1 MDRILKIKLL
11 VIGIFIL
18 FSFFSFQEQYT
29 PIPEPIYHFGY
40 LKFLL
45 VSIAFGIIITASI
58 YNLAFYFYIRH
69 KQYLYYGLA
78 QLATLVMLINLDSLI
93 IAPFDEIFP
102 FGSYFLLDISKAF
115 LLFFSILFI
124 REFLKEYHLNRLDPL
139 IHAILIITLV
149 DILLSLF
156 LSYTIFTHIIP
167 IFIPI
172 WLVLSEANR
181 LIEEKDTPFYFLL
194 TGWYITIGIAIIEF
208 VGFIKMTGV
217 VFPFLHVTLSLESI
231 FLSLAIS
238 YKFKLVEERQKTQ
251 QALLLQ
257 QSRLASMGEMISII
271 AHQWRQPLNFL
282 SMVHMNL
289 KNIYP
294 AHPQGEMLLEEAN
307 KQINYMSNTI
317 DGFREFYN
325 PAKEKG
331 NFSIQ
336 EASANALEILQHSLE
351 IAHIRIEKNFIGD
364 KQVYGNKNEFEQV
377 ILNLLNNAKDAIIE
391 RKIHDPYVQISVDH
405 HSVTITDNAQGIKPK
420 DLEKIFNPYF
430 STKSNSD
437 GIGLYISK
445 LIIERELGGKLTVK
459 SNTKGTSFQIIFL

>member
-1 MDRILKIKLL
+1 MDKILKIKLFL
-11 VIGIFIL
+11 VGIFIL
-18 FSFFSFQEQYT
+18 FSFFSFQEQYS
-29 PIPEPIYHFGY
+29 PIHEPIYHFGH
-40 LKFLL
+40 LKFL
-45 VSIAFGIIITASI
+45 VVAIAFGIIITASI

-78 QLATLVMLINLDSLI
+78 QLATLFMLMNLDSLI
-93 IAPFDEIFP
+93 ITPFDEIFP

-115 LLFFSILFI
+115 LLFFSLLFI
-124 REFLKEYHLNRLDPL
+124 KEFFKEYHLSRLNHL

-238 YKFKLVEERQKTQ
+238 YKFKLVEESHKTQ

-282 SMVHMNL
+282 SLVHMNL
-289 KNIYP
+289 NKIYP
-294 AHPQGEMLLEEAN
+294 EHPEGKMLLSEAD
-307 KQINYMSNTI
+307 KQIDYMSSTI
-317 DGFREFYN
+317 DAFREFYN

-331 NFSIQ
+331 DFSIQ
-336 EASANALEILQHSLE
+336 GASSNAIAIVQHSLE
-351 IAHIRIEKNFIGD
+351 IANIKVEELFIKD
-364 KQVYGNKNEFEQV
+364 TKIYGNKNEFEQV

-391 RKIHDPYVQISVDH
+391 REIENPYIKVTVDH
-405 HSVTITDNAQGIKPK
+405 RSITIEDNAKGIASKH
-420 DLEKIFNPYF
+420 LEKIFNPYF
-430 STKSNSD
+430 STKTNSD

-445 LIIERELGGKLTVK
+445 LIVERELGGKLEVE
-459 SNTKGTSFQIIFL
+459 SNSKGTTFSMIFS